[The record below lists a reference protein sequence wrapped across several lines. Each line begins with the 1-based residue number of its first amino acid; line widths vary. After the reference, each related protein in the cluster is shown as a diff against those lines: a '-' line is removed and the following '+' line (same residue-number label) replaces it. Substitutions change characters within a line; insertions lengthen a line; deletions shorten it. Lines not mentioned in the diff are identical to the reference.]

1 MKPRKQPLET
11 PEILLGT
18 SLPQRVA
25 EEEGLEGGEG
35 GGEGDRLLRA
45 FEEGGEAGG
54 EGNVGADGAGDG
66 FLELGGMGRFAEK
79 AGFTFV
85 EAVLEGAVA
94 AGAVGVEEVVV
105 VLVALPDGG
114 NDGAVA
120 DNRAGDVFPDLQPI
134 MVVQVQDAGEVAG
147 IAHVHRVGQ
156 GANAQ
161 GRRIGP
167 RL

>member
-11 PEILLGT
+11 PEKRLGT

-54 EGNVGADGAGDG
+54 EVDVGTGGAGDG
-66 FLELGGMGRFAEK
+66 FLEFGGVGRFAEE
-79 AGFTFV
+79 AGFAFA

-94 AGAVGVEEVVV
+94 AGAVGVQEVVV

-147 IAHVHRVGQ
+147 IAHVHRVGE
-156 GANAQ
+156 GTDAQ
-161 GRRIGP
+161 GRRISP
-167 RL
+167 CL